1 MYVLR
6 DITGD
11 LDEITKYTTTSL
23 SMNIYEEGIAPVTM
37 KMNVETTVI
46 SINYRSQ
53 IQQHARLSI

>member
-1 MYVLR
+1 MYILR

-23 SMNIYEEGIAPVTM
+23 IMNIYEEGIAPVTM

-46 SINYRSQ
+46 
-53 IQQHARLSI
+53 

>member
-1 MYVLR
+1 MYILR

-23 SMNIYEEGIAPVTM
+23 SVNIYKKGIAPVTM